1 MKTDYNQLF
10 AFVQL
15 AEAGSFRKAAQQ
27 LGLSP
32 SALSHSLKRL
42 EQQTGHRLFH
52 RTTRSLGLTEAGTAL
67 YRDLSP
73 LYSQINQAIS
83 ELRQQHGEQG
93 LLRLNLP
100 TIVAQIMLAPALA
113 AFRQRY
119 PQIQLEISCDDALL
133 DIIAAGFDAGI
144 RFGESLHQDV
154 KACRIGAAQQ
164 FVICASPDYLA
175 RAGKPEHPAELLQHN
190 CLQLRFP
197 SGRLYQWELQ
207 QNQQALEIS
216 TRGDF
221 ISDDLQLLSQ
231 AALAGFGLC
240 YHYQAAIADYLQQG
254 RLVLVLQ
261 DYYPPPQA
269 LYLYFSAQKQ
279 TPPALRAFIDFFK
292 TQS

>member
-93 LLRLNLP
+93 LLR
-100 TIVAQIMLAPALA
+100 
-113 AFRQRY
+113 R
-119 PQIQLEISCDDALL
+119 
-133 DIIAAGFDAGI
+133 
-144 RFGESLHQDV
+144 
-154 KACRIGAAQQ
+154 
-164 FVICASPDYLA
+164 
-175 RAGKPEHPAELLQHN
+175 
-190 CLQLRFP
+190 
-197 SGRLYQWELQ
+197 
-207 QNQQALEIS
+207 
-216 TRGDF
+216 
-221 ISDDLQLLSQ
+221 
-231 AALAGFGLC
+231 
-240 YHYQAAIADYLQQG
+240 
-254 RLVLVLQ
+254 
-261 DYYPPPQA
+261 
-269 LYLYFSAQKQ
+269 
-279 TPPALRAFIDFFK
+279 
-292 TQS
+292 